1 MSKIQFVQNDNG
13 IVLAV
18 GATRA
23 DCVEYVHA
31 TKSYTPRNLRI
42 AEVGE
47 GVINI
52 VWQRDG
58 FGGYRGFTFRTTDKL
73 PANPCALHSHGEC
86 TGDAGDPPDHS
97 DGDKTYCDL
106 CARVEAAIERA
117 DDWDAGT
124 YP

>member
-1 MSKIQFVQNDNG
+1 MSKIQFVENDNG

-58 FGGYRGFTFRTTDKL
+58 FGGYRGFTFRTDKL
-73 PANPCALHSHGEC
+73 PTNVCALHCHEQC
-86 TGDAGDPPDHS
+86 TGDAGDPPS
-97 DGDKTYCDL
+97 YEDGYGQSYCDL
-106 CARVEAAIERA
+106 CLGVEAAIERA